1 VARRAR
7 TRRSTHEGFVTV
19 VLALLVGAVVLGVGV
34 IVVAFGWALRDG
46 SRSELRRRDAVDR
59 ELRDL
64 LDTGGRP

>member
-1 VARRAR
+1 VSA
-7 TRRSTHEGFVTV
+7 

-64 LDTGGRP
+64 LDSGGRP